1 MSVDPAV
8 DCYSRPVTT
17 TAVAGIT
24 GPDERSSRAE
34 GQASGISFGL
44 MTPRRAPQRP
54 EAAGRVLR
62 TPATLEAA
70 FGSHSTLTLERV
82 QPSGETHWR
91 ITAPVVLASSPNGS
105 LTSSPEPPAAAGS
118 VVMTSTVTLAVW
130 PDAYFTIATML
141 LGGARLEV
149 RAEDQ
154 AVAAE
159 ILSRA
164 ADDAPAELS
173 LPDGRRVQPRPQDLE
188 QLRRLLPQAHP
199 GAKPSTWIVVW
210 LDDPPWAPQTAA
222 LPAAEVRPTAGDD
235 YVVIPSA
242 GHYAA
247 LQQALALN
255 RFEPTDG
262 SRFPRAR
269 LEKGG
274 ARGFAELRPI
284 TPEQEMLMAP
294 EEAEALAKRMWQQ
307 REDLSDLDADVLDAI
322 SAAWLRRSPRVASER
337 APIYVDDLLR
347 CRGLKPKKSGQGR
360 RGGFEPEQR
369 ADLWRCLLHLQDI
382 WLDIAEVT
390 VVDQDARGRRT
401 QRTRALQSRAF
412 VMTDRI
418 GQRRLD
424 GTMDVEAILVT
435 PGEAFG
441 RFLLGPGRQL
451 ALLSSEALRYDPYR
465 QRIEKRLARY
475 LSWQWRVGAHSGDF
489 IRTYRVS
496 TLLDELGFEVKLKPA
511 RARERFEEA
520 LDCLQ
525 QDRMISSWQ
534 YGETWREE
542 GLSRKNWLPLWLEA
556 RVVVEAPDVI
566 KTAYRGLDRLHRG
579 RETAALPAAESWA
592 TRVKSHREEKLQVS
606 QMVAAEQLGISRAY
620 LAQIERGREPSPAL
634 AAKLRHW
641 LESS

>member
-1 MSVDPAV
+1 MTATRRRDADPKPPSERTNGVLLAPASLQGA
-8 DCYSRPVTT
+8 Y
-17 TAVAGIT
+17 
-24 GPDERSSRAE
+24 GP
-34 GQASGISFGL
+34 
-44 MTPRRAPQRP
+44 
-54 EAAGRVLR
+54 
-62 TPATLEAA
+62 
-70 FGSHSTLTLERV
+70 HSTLTLEQIR
-82 QPSGETHWR
+82 PGGETQWR
-91 ITAPVVLASSPNGS
+91 VTVPLRPGPAGGELATAAAAA
-105 LTSSPEPPAAAGS
+105 PAAAAGPTLL
-118 VVMTSTVTLAVW
+118 TSTITLAVR
-130 PDAYFTIATML
+130 PEAYFTIAAML
-141 LGGARLEV
+141 LCGARLEI

-154 AVAAE
+154 TAATE
-159 ILSRA
+159 ILARA
-164 ADDAPAELS
+164 ADSAPAELP
-173 LPDGRRVQPRPQDLE
+173 LPDGRRMCPRAEDLDR
-188 QLRRLLPQAHP
+188 LRRLLPQAAPAARP
-199 GAKPSTWIVVW
+199 GTWIEVW
-210 LDDPPWAPQTAA
+210 LDDPPWAVQLEPTDNDVAR
-222 LPAAEVRPTAGDD
+222 PPTADD
-235 YVVIPSA
+235 YLVIPSA

-274 ARGFAELRPI
+274 ARGYAELRPV

-294 EEAEALAKRMWQQ
+294 EEAEALAVRMWQQ

-322 SAAWLRRSPRVASER
+322 SAAWLERGPRSASER
-337 APIYVDDLLR
+337 VPIYVDDLLR
-347 CRGLKPKKSGQGR
+347 SRGLRPKKSGHGR

-382 WLDIAEVT
+382 WLDIAEAT

-451 ALLSSEALRYDPYR
+451 ALLSSGALRYDPYR
-465 QRIEKRLARY
+465 QRAEKRLARY

-496 TLLDELGFEVKLKPA
+496 TLLHELGLHVDGEHPV
-511 RARERFEEA
+511 RTRERFEKA
-520 LDCLQ
+520 LDCLH

-534 YGETWREE
+534 YGERWREDLPRE
-542 GLSRKNWLPLWLEA
+542 NWVPLWLEA
-556 RVVVEAPDVI
+556 RIVVEAPDVI
-566 KTAYRGLDRLHRG
+566 KEAYHELDRLHQSRKAAA
-579 RETAALPAAESWA
+579 AALPAGEAWA
-592 TRVKSHREEKLQVS
+592 ARLKRHREQLGIS
-606 QMVAAEQLGISRAY
+606 QMAAAEQIQISRAY
-620 LAQIERGREPSPAL
+620 LAQVERGREPSPAL
-634 AAKLRHW
+634 AAKLRRW
-641 LESS
+641 LEGG